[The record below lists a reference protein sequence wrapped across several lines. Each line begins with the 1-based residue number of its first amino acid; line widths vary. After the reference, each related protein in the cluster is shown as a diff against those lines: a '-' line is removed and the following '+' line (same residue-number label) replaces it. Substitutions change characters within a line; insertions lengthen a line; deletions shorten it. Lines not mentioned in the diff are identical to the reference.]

1 MMGDDNKIRQFVK
14 GDLVSF
20 EGYRYSPD
28 YMYEDA
34 EEGYKCGVVVS
45 IGRGYMEGILYRV
58 YWFKEK
64 CTTETIAAHLKLLY
78 IRDNFKD

>member
-1 MMGDDNKIRQFVK
+1 MGDDIKTTQFIA

-28 YMYEDA
+28 YMYDDIN
-34 EEGYKCGVVVS
+34 EGFKLGVVVNA
-45 IGRGYMEGILYRV
+45 GNGHMEGILYRV
-58 YWFKEK
+58 YWFKERR
-64 CTTETIAAHLKLLY
+64 TTETVGAHLKLLY

>member
-1 MMGDDNKIRQFVK
+1 MGDDTNTVQFIK

-28 YMYEDA
+28 YMYEDNDSV
-34 EEGYKCGVVVS
+34 YKFGVVVGV
-45 IGRGYMEGILYRV
+45 GRGYMEGILYRV
-58 YWFKEK
+58 YWFKERS
-64 CTTETIAAHLKLLY
+64 TTETIGAHLRLLY